1 MMCGNEK
8 CQCASLHKRHVIQ
21 LLEGMCDKLHVL
33 PKLPTA
39 CIKAEKSIKELIKNC
54 ITDLQQLEIRHNQ
67 HIEKHLNSYRR
78 FDQLRKKLI
87 YGEPLNAGEA
97 TGDLVAKML
106 KEIEETENLEDP
118 YCMPA
123 VEVEEHIVKFRQQM
137 ADIKNNIEAMW
148 KPMAP
153 VEFKDQTVTD
163 SDLASLPLMTTSI
176 SFVNCRSK

>member
-1 MMCGNEK
+1 MREK
-8 CQCASLHKRHVIQ
+8 
-21 LLEGMCDKLHVL
+21 LEIL

-39 CIKAEKSIKELIKNC
+39 CIKAEESIKELIKNC
-54 ITDLQQLEIRHNQ
+54 ITDLQQLEIRLNQ

-78 FDQLRKKLI
+78 FDQLRQKLI

-97 TGDLVAKML
+97 TGDSVAKML
-106 KEIEETENLEDP
+106 KEIEETGNLENP

-137 ADIKNNIEAMW
+137 ADIKNNIEAMR
-148 KPMAP
+148 KPLAP
-153 VEFKDQTVTD
+153 VEFKDQTLTV
-163 SDLASLPLMTTSI
+163 SDLASLPLMITSI